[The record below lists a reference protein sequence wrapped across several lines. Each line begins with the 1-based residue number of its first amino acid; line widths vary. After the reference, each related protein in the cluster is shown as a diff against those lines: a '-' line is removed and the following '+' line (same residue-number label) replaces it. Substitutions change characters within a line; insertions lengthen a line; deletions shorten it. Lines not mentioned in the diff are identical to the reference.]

1 MVKVPISGWRDGLDD
16 GSIIGDIVHPLII
29 LVTSAVAD
37 FCTGNEEWD
46 VAVVADF
53 CTGNEEWD
61 VAKLS
66 ALFPNPILQS
76 VFGMSPPS
84 CDLEGD
90 TLIWGLEPNGK
101 YLVKTGYLLAKGLLE
116 NGNTTIWKEIW
127 RWEGPK
133 RVRPNGKQFPWVA
146 YKNWLL
152 TNHERFRRHLMN
164 GPSCGICMGTVKT
177 TENILRECSLMK

>member
-101 YLVKTGYLLAKGLLE
+101 YLVKTGYLLAKVGSPVFTLNMDGSVMHLTGEVSAGGCLRDGDRKLLD
-116 NGNTTIWKEIW
+116 
-127 RWEGPK
+127 
-133 RVRPNGKQFPWVA
+133 
-146 YKNWLL
+146 
-152 TNHERFRRHLMN
+152 
-164 GPSCGICMGTVKT
+164 
-177 TENILRECSLMK
+177 